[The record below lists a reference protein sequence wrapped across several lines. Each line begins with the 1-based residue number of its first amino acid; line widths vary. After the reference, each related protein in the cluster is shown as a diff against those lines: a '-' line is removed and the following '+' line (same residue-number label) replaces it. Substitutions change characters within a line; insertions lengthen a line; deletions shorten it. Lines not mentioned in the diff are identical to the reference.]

1 MGILTRLVTA
11 LLPLAL
17 TPLLMFA
24 IADGY
29 LNFGS
34 GEKDL
39 FMLLP
44 WMLWSLVFALSAFV
58 LWWRRWP
65 HRRALVRS
73 AWMGLAALGV
83 AGGALVAIV
92 SLGVAGR

>member
-44 WMLWSLVFALSAFV
+44 WML
-58 LWWRRWP
+58 
-65 HRRALVRS
+65 
-73 AWMGLAALGV
+73 
-83 AGGALVAIV
+83 
-92 SLGVAGR
+92 